1 MFKNVFDSCF
11 VGRSLA
17 APSRYTINLIAA
29 QLTNDPSS
37 LETQKIELI
46 LHLKLPRLMR
56 AQRLTSGCIKFF
68 I

>member
-11 VGRSLA
+11 VGRSFA
-17 APSRYTINLIAA
+17 APFRYTINLIMT

-37 LETQKIELI
+37 HKQQKIELI
-46 LHLKLPRLMR
+46 LRLKLQRFMR